1 VEVIRSFFSYKERS
15 VLMLQYIMKRILEMI
30 PILIIVS
37 ILVFLFTHLIPGD
50 PARLVA
56 GKDATLEEVSKIR
69 AELGL
74 DQPIWE
80 QYFTYMGNLLTGDL
94 GTSLKTGLPVS
105 DMFVDRFLPSIYLTL
120 LSMGWA
126 VIIGLLI
133 GTISAVFKNKWP
145 DYIGMVTAVSGISLP
160 GFWLGLI
167 LIQIFSVQLGWF
179 PTGGSDGWQSY
190 ILPSITLGAG
200 IMSMLT
206 RFTRSSL
213 LETLRADFV
222 RTGRAKGLKER
233 VVITKH
239 ALRNSLIPVVTIAG
253 LQFGFLLGGSVVVE
267 TVFSFPGMGR
277 LLIDSIAFRDYPVIQ
292 AELLLFSF
300 EFILVNLLVDV
311 LYSILNP
318 KIRYV
323 T

>member
-1 VEVIRSFFSYKERS
+1 MF
-15 VLMLQYIMKRILEMI
+15 QYILKRIIEMI
-30 PILIIVS
+30 PLLLVIS
-37 ILVFLFTHLIPGD
+37 ILSFLFIHMIPGD

-56 GKDATLEEVSKIR
+56 GKDATLEDVNRVSI
-69 AELGL
+69 ELGL
-74 DQPIWE
+74 DQPIWK
-80 QYFTYMGNLLTGDL
+80 QYISFMGNLFQGDL

-105 DMFVDRFLPSIYLTL
+105 TMFADRFMPSVYLTL

-126 VIIGLLI
+126 VVIGLIIGTL
-133 GTISAVFKNKWP
+133 SAVFKNKWP
-145 DYIGMVTAVSGISLP
+145 DHLGMVTAVSGISLP

-179 PTGGSDGWQSY
+179 PTGGSEGWKSY
-190 ILPSITLGAG
+190 VLPSITLGAG
-200 IMSMLT
+200 IMSMLA

-213 LETLRADFV
+213 LETLKADFI
-222 RTGRAKGLKER
+222 RTGRAKGLKESS
-233 VVITKH
+233 VLTKH

-292 AELLLFSF
+292 SALLLFSV
-300 EFILVNLLVDV
+300 EFILVNLIVDI
-311 LYSILNP
+311 LYSTLNP
-318 KIRYV
+318 KIQYES
-323 T
+323 

>member
-1 VEVIRSFFSYKERS
+1 
-15 VLMLQYIMKRILEMI
+15 MLQYILKRILEMI
-30 PILIIVS
+30 PILFIVS
-37 ILVFLFTHLIPGD
+37 ILIFFFTHLIPGD

-56 GKDATLEEVSKIR
+56 GKDATLEEVNIIR

-74 DQPIWE
+74 DKPIWD
-80 QYFTYMGNLLTGDL
+80 QYITYMSNLFQGDL

-105 DMFVDRFLPSIYLTL
+105 EMFADRFMPSIYLTFM
-120 LSMGWA
+120 SMGWA
-126 VIIGLLI
+126 LLLGLLI
-133 GTISAVFKNKWP
+133 GTLSAVFKNKWP
-145 DYIGMVTAVSGISLP
+145 DYLGMVTAVSGISMP

-179 PTGGSDGWQSY
+179 PTGGAESWKSY
-190 ILPSITLGAG
+190 ILPSLTLGAG
-200 IMSMLT
+200 IMSMLA

-213 LETLRADFV
+213 LETLRADFI
-222 RTGRAKGLKER
+222 RTGRAKGLKES
-233 VVITKH
+233 VVIPKH

-292 AELLLFSF
+292 AEMLLFSI
-300 EFILVNLLVDV
+300 EFILVNLIVDIM
-311 LYSILNP
+311 YSMLNP
-318 KIRYV
+318 KIRYAS
-323 T
+323 

>member
-1 VEVIRSFFSYKERS
+1 
-15 VLMLQYIMKRILEMI
+15 MLQYILKRILEMI
-30 PILIIVS
+30 PILFIVS
-37 ILVFLFTHLIPGD
+37 ILIFFFTHLIPGD

-56 GKDATLEEVSKIR
+56 GKDATLEEVTIIR

-74 DQPIWE
+74 DKPIWD
-80 QYFTYMGNLLTGDL
+80 QYITYMSNLFQGDL

-105 DMFVDRFLPSIYLTL
+105 EMFADRFMPSIYLTFM
-120 LSMGWA
+120 SMGWA
-126 VIIGLLI
+126 LVLGLLI
-133 GTISAVFKNKWP
+133 GTLSAVFKNKWP
-145 DYIGMVTAVSGISLP
+145 DYLGMVTAVSGISMP

-179 PTGGSDGWQSY
+179 PTGGAESWESY
-190 ILPSITLGAG
+190 ILPSLTLGAG
-200 IMSMLT
+200 IMSMLA

-213 LETLRADFV
+213 LETLRADFI
-222 RTGRAKGLKER
+222 RTGRAKGLKES
-233 VVITKH
+233 VVIPKH

-292 AELLLFSF
+292 AELLLFSI
-300 EFILVNLLVDV
+300 EFILVNLIVDIM
-311 LYSILNP
+311 YSMLNP

-323 T
+323 S

>member
-1 VEVIRSFFSYKERS
+1 
-15 VLMLQYIMKRILEMI
+15 MLQYIMKRILEMI

-300 EFILVNLLVDV
+300 EFIIVNLLVDV